1 MNDSINFL
9 NALSS
14 TIYNGLKAV
23 TFPVLGV
30 SFLVVLLT
38 VLFIN
43 ASLWVIRSITGGRQ
57 DSDLKGHNG
66 LDNNNNYIYRR

>member
-1 MNDSINFL
+1 MNDAINFL

-14 TIYNGLKAV
+14 TIYNGLKTV

-43 ASLWVIRSITGGRQ
+43 ASLWVIRSITGG
-57 DSDLKGHNG
+57 L
-66 LDNNNNYIYRR
+66 